1 MSDKKLNLSHKLAGV
16 IDRLI
21 KTTRIKDLDLSTFK
35 GMRTLNL
42 SIEPVIKRGVPFI
55 AYNESVIDCV
65 IEPQLVE
72 VIGDLRDNKV
82 LTISLSELKADIKT
96 ENLHITYSGD
106 IFDISTNIITK
117 TEDFFK
123 KFNISSKLKYKTK
136 IRELNLSL
144 FKPKILSVHRLDYP
158 RIIDNYYLIK
168 KIIISKKSAEFN
180 FLSEKEQLIY
190 WRKAVIQTKRDPK
203 GLELMGVYY
212 NVPYYNIENF
222 KIDFKMQKLN
232 YQLKENTNTKKLKVC
247 DIIIFRDVLKKK
259 GIIIEN

>member
-21 KTTRIKDLDLSTFK
+21 KTTRVKEVDLNTFK
-35 GMRTLNL
+35 GMRSVNL
-42 SIEPVIKRGVPFI
+42 RIESVIKRGVPFI
-55 AYNESVIDCV
+55 AFNERVIDCV
-65 IEPQLVE
+65 IEPQLFE
-72 VIGDLRDNKV
+72 VIGNLKKNKV
-82 LTISLSELKADIKT
+82 FTISLSELNTNIKA

-106 IFDISTNIITK
+106 VCDIPTNINTK
-117 TEDFFK
+117 TEDVFK
-123 KFNISSKLKYKTK
+123 KFNISSKLNYKTK
-136 IRELNLSL
+136 IRELNLRL

-168 KIIISKKSAEFN
+168 KTIISKKSVKFD

-212 NVPYYNIENF
+212 DVPYYNIENF
-222 KIDFKMQKLN
+222 KIDFSMQKLS
-232 YQLKENTNTKKLKVC
+232 YRLKENTNTNKLKVC
-247 DIIIFRDVLKKK
+247 DIIIFRDISKKK